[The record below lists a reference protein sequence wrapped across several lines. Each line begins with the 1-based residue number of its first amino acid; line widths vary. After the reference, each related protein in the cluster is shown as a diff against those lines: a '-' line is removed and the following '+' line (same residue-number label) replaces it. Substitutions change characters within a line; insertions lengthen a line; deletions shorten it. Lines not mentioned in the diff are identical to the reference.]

1 MSEVKEVR
9 IDFSTFLMS
18 MASSAYCML
27 GLAPNPLTQKVEK
40 NLVTA
45 KQQIDLLE
53 LMKEKTKGNLTKDEE
68 SLLDNMLYHL
78 HMTYVNEV
86 KRDEEKKS

>member
-1 MSEVKEVR
+1 MSETK

-18 MASSAYCML
+18 MASSAYCSL
-27 GLAPNPLTQKVEK
+27 GLAPNPLSQKVEK
-40 NLVTA
+40 NLIVA

-53 LMKEKTKGNLTKDEE
+53 ILKEKTKGNLTKDETDLME
-68 SLLDNMLYHL
+68 NILYHL

>member
-1 MSEVKEVR
+1 MSEMK

-18 MASSAYCML
+18 MASSAYCSL

-40 NLVTA
+40 NVSLA

-53 LMKEKTKGNLTKDEE
+53 IMKEKTKGNLNKDEADLME
-68 SLLDNMLYHL
+68 NILYHL
-78 HMTYVNEV
+78 HTTYVNEV

>member
-1 MSEVKEVR
+1 MTEMK

-18 MASSAYCML
+18 MASSAYCSL

-40 NLVTA
+40 NLVSA

-53 LMKEKTKGNLTKDEE
+53 IMKEKTKGNLTKDENDLME
-68 SLLDNMLYHL
+68 NILYHL
-78 HMTYVNEV
+78 HITYVNEV